1 MDLLSDADIC
11 AGPAT
16 CSPSAHARI
25 TRRSL
30 LAAPPEE
37 VWERIVSVR
46 WINAELMP
54 IVRMTFPPDRLRVDA
69 LEPAHGQPVFRS
81 VLLLFGVLPI
91 DVHTCTVFDL
101 SPGRGFVEQSSSLV
115 QRVWLHQ
122 RRLQAVPGGTE
133 LTDQI
138 EYACRLPGL
147 AAMLRPALAGVFG
160 HRHRQLRR
168 HFGALAPGRTG

>member
-1 MDLLSDADIC
+1 MGNRYSAAYC
-11 AGPAT
+11 C
-16 CSPSAHARI
+16 CS
-25 TRRSL
+25 
-30 LAAPPEE
+30 
-37 VWERIVSVR
+37 V
-46 WINAELMP
+46 
-54 IVRMTFPPDRLRVDA
+54 
-69 LEPAHGQPVFRS
+69 
-81 VLLLFGVLPI
+81 VLPI
-91 DVHTCTVFDL
+91 DVHTCTAFDL

-115 QRVWLHQ
+115 HRVWLHQ

-138 EYACRLPGL
+138 DYACRLPGF